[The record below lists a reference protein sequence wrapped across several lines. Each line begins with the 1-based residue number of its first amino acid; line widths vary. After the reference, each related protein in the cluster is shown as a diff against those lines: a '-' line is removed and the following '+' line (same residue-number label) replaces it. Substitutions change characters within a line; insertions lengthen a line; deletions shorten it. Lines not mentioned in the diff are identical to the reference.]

1 MRVQAEPKKEK
12 KQRTMSAAEKSLAAQ
27 NKAIEADKSKAAKS
41 RLHFL
46 LGKSEVFK
54 HFGLLK
60 EGEKPKKKGRKTEK
74 EEDDEMMAEAPKEE
88 GALEEKVRVTAQPT
102 LINAEFGNMRPYQV
116 AGLNW
121 LANLYQNG
129 INGILADEMGLGKTL
144 QVRKQEVG
152 SRR

>member
-1 MRVQAEPKKEK
+1 
-12 KQRTMSAAEKSLAAQ
+12 
-27 NKAIEADKSKAAKS
+27 
-41 RLHFL
+41 
-46 LGKSEVFK
+46 
-54 HFGLLK
+54 
-60 EGEKPKKKGRKTEK
+60 
-74 EEDDEMMAEAPKEE
+74 MMAEAPKEE

-144 QVRKQEVG
+144 QSISLLAWLREAQGLEGPFLVLAPKSTLNNWAREFSNWAPVFNL
-152 SRR
+152 SLIHI